1 MKRLFIFFMNLM
13 FIMCLAGCK
22 ESISTT
28 EYLKINWN
36 INISE
41 EAKII
46 YELETFGGLNG
57 DGFLYIIYELENK
70 DLETLTNND
79 FLYKT
84 NLYEEKTLF
93 LEYYIQQVNFIYPEK
108 TGYNIPIEFQLNENI
123 NNYYWKYI
131 VNSEGVQL
139 FTLID
144 VDFSLLYIFV
154 LKQ

>member
-1 MKRLFIFFMNLM
+1 MKKLFAVFMSLM
-13 FIMCLAGCK
+13 FIICLAGCK

-46 YELETFGGLNG
+46 YELETFGGFNG

-70 DLETLTNND
+70 DLETLINND

-84 NLYEEKTLF
+84 NLYEEKTFF
-93 LEYYIQQVNFIYPEK
+93 LEYYIQQVNFI
-108 TGYNIPIEFQLNENI
+108 T
-123 NNYYWKYI
+123 
-131 VNSEGVQL
+131 
-139 FTLID
+139 
-144 VDFSLLYIFV
+144 
-154 LKQ
+154 